1 MRFRLSVKFRAFN
14 ITFGTFDKEFGIG
27 ELLRPVLG
35 SLPHDV
41 QMIAN
46 AVDALGS
53 DYPGH
58 VYFNERGIKLEL
70 LGTQ

>member
-14 ITFGTFDKEFGIG
+14 ITFGTIEKEFGLG
-27 ELLRPVLG
+27 ELLKPVLA
-35 SLPHDV
+35 SLPSDV
-41 QMIAN
+41 RMIAN

-58 VYFNERGIKLEL
+58 VYFNERGVKLEL
-70 LGTQ
+70 LGK